1 MEVCSKY
8 VWNRPKKESEI
19 ESVGS
24 LKKANFFRKRGF
36 QRQKMISFLLGIAV
50 FFFFV
55 CVLSALRLLR
65 ALWFPL
71 FPVVFQTLHF
81 RRVCMEKIQ
90 NL

>member
-19 ESVGS
+19 ESLGS
-24 LKKANFFRKRGF
+24 LKKAFFFRKRGF
-36 QRQKMISFLLGIAV
+36 QRQKNDLFARNSC
-50 FFFFV
+50 FFR
-55 CVLSALRLLR
+55 VLSALRLLR

>member
-24 LKKANFFRKRGF
+24 LKKAIFFRKRGF
-36 QRQKMISFLLGIAV
+36 QRQKMIFLLEIAV
-50 FFFFV
+50 FLR
-55 CVLSALRLLR
+55 VLSALRLLR

-81 RRVCMEKIQ
+81 RRVCMEKVQ

>member
-50 FFFFV
+50 FFFFCV
-55 CVLSALRLLR
+55 CVECVASVACFMVSVVSSCFSDVAL
-65 ALWFPL
+65 
-71 FPVVFQTLHF
+71 
-81 RRVCMEKIQ
+81 
-90 NL
+90 

>member
-1 MEVCSKY
+1 MEPAEEGIRDRERRFTKKGKFFQKTRFSKAK
-8 VWNRPKKESEI
+8 ND
-19 ESVGS
+19 
-24 LKKANFFRKRGF
+24 FFFARN
-36 QRQKMISFLLGIAV
+36 SC
-50 FFFFV
+50 FFFV

>member
-50 FFFFV
+50 FFFL
-55 CVLSALRLLR
+55 CVECVASVACFMVSVVSSCFSDVAL
-65 ALWFPL
+65 
-71 FPVVFQTLHF
+71 
-81 RRVCMEKIQ
+81 
-90 NL
+90 